1 MMTFRQVRQRNNM
14 VVAYV
19 IISTVCYNNMV
30 VAYVIISTVC
40 CYNNMV
46 VAYMSIRV
54 AIQCYTGHRTDL
66 SV

>member
-1 MMTFRQVRQRNNM
+1 MMTFRQVRQR
-14 VVAYV
+14 
-19 IISTVCYNNMV
+19 NNMV

-54 AIQCYTGHRTDL
+54 AIQCYTGHRTEL